1 MLTTDL
7 RLRLALCPAIKGCIT
22 LRATRVSWGGGGDWF
37 NRRAV
42 AKLNVCGGFLCCF
55 LLHMDTLITK
65 RLLYHFGCAIQ
76 RDRRLIAF
84 KSHVPCPDTALA
96 DPRNGYG

>member
-22 LRATRVSWGGGGDWF
+22 LRATRVSWGGGDWF

-42 AKLNVCGGFLCCF
+42 AKLNVCGGFFVLFFVAYGHIDHQEASLPFWLC
-55 LLHMDTLITK
+55 
-65 RLLYHFGCAIQ
+65 
-76 RDRRLIAF
+76 
-84 KSHVPCPDTALA
+84 DTA
-96 DPRNGYG
+96 